1 MAVKF
6 ANNAYS
12 TLSAGIDTTQLTF
25 DVASVSLFPDI
36 NSVGADYMYLSIIG
50 DSYVEIVKVTSWSG
64 TTLTVVR
71 GRDGTTGTEADLG
84 NRVELRVTTAMLTD
98 AIADSNVDV
107 FKTIVIAGQT
117 DVVADSGTDTL
128 TLVAT
133 GGTTLTTTAD
143 QITIDTPAAGAS
155 KGFATAMAIA
165 L

>member
-6 ANNAYS
+6 KNNAYT
-12 TLSAGIDTTQLTF
+12 TLSAGINDSVTTIPVVST
-25 DVASVSLFPDI
+25 SLFPTLGGSDH
-36 NSVGADYMYLSIIG
+36 MYVSIIG
-50 DSYVEIVKVTSWSG
+50 GAYVEIIKVTSFTS
-64 TTLTVVR
+64 TALTCVR
-71 GRDGTTGTEADLG
+71 EQEGTTGTAAVLG
-84 NRVELRVTTAMLTD
+84 NRVELRVTTAMITD

-107 FKTIVIAGQT
+107 FKTIEISGQT

-143 QITIDTPAAGAS
+143 QITIDTPVAGAS

>member
-12 TLSAGIDTTQLTF
+12 TLSASITDAATSF
-25 DVASVSLFPDI
+25 DVASVATFPDI
-36 NSVGADYMYLSIIG
+36 SGASDYMYLSIIG
-50 DSYVEIVKVTSWSG
+50 SSYVEIIKVTGVSG

-71 GRDGTTGTEADLG
+71 GQDGTTGTAHDSG
-84 NRVELRVTTAMLTD
+84 DRVELRVTTVMLTD

-107 FKTIVIAGQT
+107 FKTIEISGQS

-128 TLVAT
+128 TLVAS

-143 QITIDTPAAGAS
+143 QITIDTPTAGAS
-155 KGFATAMAIA
+155 PGFSVAMAIA